1 MLYGGMFRNC
11 QVASQT
17 GKDNGIVKSEKKNE
31 MLDWLPSS
39 KKTSEFLEKIP
50 RVSETLTSCQQ
61 DSVLSHGKHCQ
72 GN

>member
-1 MLYGGMFRNC
+1 M
-11 QVASQT
+11 
-17 GKDNGIVKSEKKNE
+17 KKKNE